1 MNKNLTSKAV
11 AKEVAL
17 DLESSDALNYY
28 LAQLRETPLLS
39 KEQEEELFHRLQNS
53 EDVDAARKLVMSHLR
68 FVVHIAKSYKG
79 YGLPLLDI
87 IQEGNVGLMKAVK
100 KFDPSKK
107 VRLLSFAIYWIRA
120 EIHEFVLKNWR
131 IVKVATTKAQ
141 RKLFFKLRSKKTSS
155 NWLSEQE
162 ANDIASELNVD
173 SKTVKLMES
182 RLSGTDVAFDPIE
195 EDENA
200 PAGYLTQNTNPL
212 SVLET
217 QDSNDDSSKKLNLAL
232 NKLDERSRDI
242 ILQRFLSEKKPT
254 LDELSKKYCVSK
266 ERIRQI
272 DEKSLNTLKET
283 ILLARSKAL
292 KYSDLLTMQQ
302 IVKLNKKS
310 NI

>member
-1 MNKNLTSKAV
+1 MDKNLTSKAV
-11 AKEVAL
+11 AKEIAI

-68 FVVHIAKSYKG
+68 FVVHISKSYKG

-155 NWLSEQE
+155 NWLSDQE
-162 ANDIASELNVD
+162 ANDIATELNVD

-212 SVLET
+212 SLLEM
-217 QDSNDDSSKKLNLAL
+217 QDSDDDNSKKLNNAL
-232 NKLDERSRDI
+232 SKLDERSRDI

-254 LDELSKKYCVSK
+254 LDELSKKYNVSK

-272 DEKSLNTLKET
+272 EEKSLSVLKET
-283 ILLARSKAL
+283 ILLA
-292 KYSDLLTMQQ
+292 
-302 IVKLNKKS
+302 
-310 NI
+310 

>member
-11 AKEVAL
+11 AKEVAI

-131 IVKVATTKAQ
+131 MVKVATTKAQ

-242 ILQRFLSEKKPT
+242 IFQRFLSEKKPT

-272 DEKSLNTLKET
+272 EEKSLNTLKET
-283 ILLARSKAL
+283 ILLA
-292 KYSDLLTMQQ
+292 
-302 IVKLNKKS
+302 
-310 NI
+310 

>member
-1 MNKNLTSKAV
+1 MNKNLTNRVVSKEIAI
-11 AKEVAL
+11 

-39 KEQEEELFHRLQNS
+39 KEQEEELFERLMNS
-53 EDVDAARKLVMSHLR
+53 DDVDAARKLVMSHLR
-68 FVVHIAKSYKG
+68 FVVHIAKTYKG

-162 ANDIASELNVD
+162 TKDIALELNVD
-173 SKTVKLMES
+173 SDTVKLMES
-182 RLSGTDVAFDPIE
+182 RLSGTDIAFDPSE
-195 EDENA
+195 EDDNS
-200 PAGYLTQNTNPL
+200 PSGYLSQNSNPL
-212 SVLET
+212 SILEAE
-217 QDSNDDSSKKLNLAL
+217 DSDSDNSKKLTYAL
-232 NKLDERSRDI
+232 NQLDERGRDI
-242 ILQRFLSEKKPT
+242 IMQRFLSEKKPT
-254 LDELSKKYCVSK
+254 LEDLSKKYNVSK

-272 DEKSLNTLKET
+272 EEKSLNTLKDS
-283 ILLARSKAL
+283 ILLA
-292 KYSDLLTMQQ
+292 
-302 IVKLNKKS
+302 
-310 NI
+310 

>member
-11 AKEVAL
+11 AKEVAI

-182 RLSGTDVAFDPIE
+182 RLSGTDVAFDPVE

-212 SVLET
+212 SVLEM
-217 QDSNDDSSKKLNLAL
+217 QDSNDDNSKKLNLAL

-272 DEKSLNTLKET
+272 EEKSLNTLKET
-283 ILLARSKAL
+283 ILLA
-292 KYSDLLTMQQ
+292 
-302 IVKLNKKS
+302 
-310 NI
+310 

>member
-1 MNKNLTSKAV
+1 MNKNLTNRVV
-11 AKEVAL
+11 AKEIAI

-39 KEQEEELFHRLQNS
+39 KEQEEELFDRLMKS
-53 EDVDAARKLVMSHLR
+53 EDMDAARKLVMSHLR
-68 FVVHIAKSYKG
+68 FVVHIAKTYKG

-141 RKLFFKLRSKKTSS
+141 RKLFFKLRSKKVSS

-162 ANDIASELNVD
+162 TNDIASELNVD
-173 SKTVKLMES
+173 SETVKLMES
-182 RLSGTDVAFDPIE
+182 RLSGTDIAFDPIE

-200 PAGYLTQNTNPL
+200 PSAYLSQDSNPL
-212 SVLET
+212 SILEAEDSSSD
-217 QDSNDDSSKKLNLAL
+217 DSNKLSIAL
-232 NKLDERSRDI
+232 NTLDERSRDI
-242 ILQRFLSEKKPT
+242 IMQRFLSEKKPT
-254 LDELSKKYCVSK
+254 LDDLSKKYNVSK

-272 DEKSLNTLKET
+272 EEKSLNTLKES
-283 ILLARSKAL
+283 ILLA
-292 KYSDLLTMQQ
+292 
-302 IVKLNKKS
+302 
-310 NI
+310 

>member
-11 AKEVAL
+11 AKEVAI

-182 RLSGTDVAFDPIE
+182 RLSGTDVAFDPVE

-272 DEKSLNTLKET
+272 EEKSLNTLKET
-283 ILLARSKAL
+283 ILLA
-292 KYSDLLTMQQ
+292 
-302 IVKLNKKS
+302 
-310 NI
+310 